1 MKEEILQ
8 AAKNKIQ
15 SVREKRQQREELLKK
30 IEKLETNDAVRE
42 YLKLKEELDAY
53 LPARDDEETLFQTA
67 IRDCIYTIQHKKSMS
82 ETNKIYVY
90 MKTYKILQKLIPRYD
105 CEGDYTGDQIWDYA
119 HTTMREDES
128 ATYRLYKDLES
139 EVEYNCPIDFC
150 NAFERE
156 NKVIVLG
163 DIVTEEKFRQ
173 IQKDF
178 FETALLSNQKEAS
191 KKVLSKKYLKSIEKN

>member
-1 MKEEILQ
+1 MREEILQ

-42 YLKLKEELDAY
+42 YLKLKEELDTY
-53 LPARDDEETLFQTA
+53 LPTRDDEETLFQTA

-90 MKTYKILQKLIPRYD
+90 MKSYRREETSIPRYEND
-105 CEGDYTGDQIWDYA
+105 YYTGDNDKYTFTYD
-119 HTTMREDES
+119 TTRKDKT
-128 ATYRLYKDLES
+128 ATHRVYKDLES
-139 EVEYNCPIDFC
+139 EVEYNCPINLCD
-150 NAFERE
+150 AFERE

-163 DIVTEEKFRQ
+163 DLMTEEKFKE
-173 IQKDF
+173 IQKGF
-178 FETALLSNQKEAS
+178 FETALCSNQEEAC
-191 KKVLSKKYLKSIEKN
+191 KKVLMKKY